1 MPSGAVSARLSA
13 DAAQV
18 KTVVGDTLS
27 LAVQNLST
35 IVAALAIAFS
45 ANWILAFVILA
56 IVPFLGLQGMAHV
69 KFMTGFSADAK
80 VRIPKKHKKFKCA
93 IDLLLE
99 TAFLV
104 YNFIECCFVSRPG
117 DV

>member
-1 MPSGAVSARLSA
+1 MSARLSA

-27 LAVQNLST
+27 LAVQNMST

-80 VRIPKKHKKFKCA
+80 VRIQKKTHNFWVYT
-93 IDLLLE
+93 IDMLFE
-99 TAFLV
+99 TPFLV
-104 YNFIECCFVSRPG
+104 SNFIACCFVSRPG

>member
-1 MPSGAVSARLSA
+1 MTPTFVFIFSGAVSARLSA

-27 LAVQNLST
+27 LAVQNMST

-80 VRIPKKHKKFKCA
+80 VTKKTHNFW
-93 IDLLLE
+93 
-99 TAFLV
+99 V
-104 YNFIECCFVSRPG
+104 YHRHAL
-117 DV
+117 